1 MALADSSRANA
12 EAAKSKENNTQLRVE
27 LEKERIE
34 RLRLEAKVQPRHL
47 SNAQRQALTEKIK
60 SSDWKNSEI
69 IWHGTGEREAYAK
82 DLASVFEQANIKT
95 HIYTLGMFIP
105 SAWGLMV
112 VITENDDS
120 NKLKRMLDEIGIPA
134 VLAETNDIIG
144 NKDHPTLFVGSRED

>member
-82 DLASVFEQANIKT
+82 DLASVFE
-95 HIYTLGMFIP
+95 
-105 SAWGLMV
+105 
-112 VITENDDS
+112 
-120 NKLKRMLDEIGIPA
+120 KRPIGI
-134 VLAETNDIIG
+134 
-144 NKDHPTLFVGSRED
+144 DHSATQLLQHQPSGLVSVAHDMSGLGSARSVR